1 MPREGHADWQHVAP
15 GCCKRA
21 TEQVAV
27 RPLPVAL
34 MGLARKNL
42 EKEPDRVPQDPHFF
56 KWATR
61 VHAVLSR
68 RASLRMQL
76 VHAAAIGSGE
86 RELQRPRFELRT
98 Y

>member
-1 MPREGHADWQHVAP
+1 
-15 GCCKRA
+15 
-21 TEQVAV
+21 
-27 RPLPVAL
+27 

-56 KWATR
+56 KWAAR

-98 Y
+98 YYTALERDGQGKKNTKENGSKKD